1 MLILILLWNSRRKR
15 ERKKKEDKKE
25 GKKITHFQGS
35 LPDIIIRT
43 SSFGIHD
50 LLFLSDVP

>member
-1 MLILILLWNSRRKR
+1 MKTR
-15 ERKKKEDKKE
+15 ERKRRKE
-25 GKKITHFQGS
+25 GNRKGKEITRFQGS

-50 LLFLSDVP
+50 LLFLSDVL